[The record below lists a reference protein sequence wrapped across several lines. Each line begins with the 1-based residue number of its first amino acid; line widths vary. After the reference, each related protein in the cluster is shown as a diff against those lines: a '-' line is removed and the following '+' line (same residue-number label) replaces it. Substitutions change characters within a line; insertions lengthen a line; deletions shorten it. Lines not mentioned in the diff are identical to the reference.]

1 MATKIL
7 TTGATGFVGS
17 HLIEYLFGK
26 NNDNEFY
33 GTYLSDD
40 SLKNLDKVKNRISLT
55 KLDLSNEKEVFE
67 LVEKVRPD
75 IIFHL
80 AAMASPADSFSSPA
94 ESVINNIHSQI
105 NLLEGVRRS
114 NLIDAKILVISSA
127 EIYGDVDKNELPID
141 ENVNFR
147 PTNPY
152 AVSKLAQDFLG
163 LQYFLSYNL
172 KIIRVR
178 PFNHIGPRQ
187 STGFVVAAFAKKIVE
202 IEKGKRNGVL
212 TVGNLEAKRDF
223 TDVRDMVKAYD
234 LAVSKGAFGE
244 VYNLGSGISYKISD
258 ILDKLLSL
266 SKAKIKVEVDRSLF
280 RPIDNPDLVCNAT
293 KFKKLTGWTPEIGID
308 TTLKDTLDYWRN
320 II

>member
-1 MATKIL
+1 MAAKIL
-7 TTGATGFVGS
+7 ITGATGFVGS
-17 HLIEYLFGK
+17 HLAEHLVDKYK
-26 NNDNEFY
+26 DNEFY
-33 GTYLSDD
+33 GTYLSDS
-40 SLKNLDKVKNRISLT
+40 SLRNLEAVKNQVSLT
-55 KLDLSNEKEVFE
+55 KLDLSNDKEVFE
-67 LVEKVRPD
+67 LVDRIKPD

-80 AAMASPADSFSSPA
+80 AAMSSAADSFSSPA
-94 ESVINNIHSQI
+94 KPVLNNIHSEI
-105 NLLEGVRRS
+105 NILEGVRKL
-114 NLIDAKILVISSA
+114 NLKDCKILIISSA
-127 EIYGDVDKNELPID
+127 EIYGDVAKKDLPID
-141 ENVNFR
+141 EDVDFR

-152 AVSKLAQDFLG
+152 AVSKLTQDFLG

-212 TVGNLEAKRDF
+212 TVGNLETKRDF

-234 LAVSKGAFGE
+234 LAASIGAFGD

-258 ILDKLLSL
+258 ILNKLLSL
-266 SKAKIKVEVDRSLF
+266 SKAEIKVEVDKSLF
-280 RPIDNPDLVCNAT
+280 RPSDNPDIVCDTT
-293 KFKKLTGWTPEIGID
+293 KFKKLTGWKPEIEID

>member
-7 TTGATGFVGS
+7 ITGATGFVGS
-17 HLIEYLFGK
+17 HLIEYLIGK
-26 NNDNEFY
+26 NKDNEFY

-40 SLKNLDKVKNRISLT
+40 SLKNIDAVKNRVSLT
-55 KLDLSNEKEVFE
+55 KLDLSSEKEVFE
-67 LVEKVRPD
+67 LIDRIRPD

-80 AAMASPADSFSSPA
+80 AAMASAADSFSSPA

-105 NLLEGVRRS
+105 NLLEGIRRA
-114 NLIDAKILVISSA
+114 NLIDSKILVISSA
-127 EIYGDVDKNELPID
+127 EVYGDVDKNDLPID
-141 ENVNFR
+141 ENVSFR

-152 AVSKLAQDFLG
+152 AVSKLTQDFLG

-187 STGFVVAAFAKKIVE
+187 SPGFVVAAFAKKIVE
-202 IEKGKRNGVL
+202 IEKGKGNGVL

-234 LAVSKGAFGE
+234 LAVSIGALGE

-266 SKAKIKVEVDRSLF
+266 SKAEIKIEVDKSLF
-280 RPIDNPDLVCNAT
+280 RPSDNPDLVCNAA
-293 KFKKLTGWTPEIGID
+293 KFKKLTGWAPEIGID
-308 TTLKDTLDYWRN
+308 ITLKDTLDYWRN

>member
-7 TTGATGFVGS
+7 ITGATGFVGS
-17 HLIEYLFGK
+17 HLAEYLADK
-26 NNDNEFY
+26 YNNIELH
-33 GTYLSDD
+33 GTYLSDN
-40 SLKNLDKVKNRISLT
+40 SLKNLEAVKNHI
-55 KLDLSNEKEVFE
+55 KLIKVNLSNEKETFE
-67 LVEKVRPD
+67 LIEKIRPD
-75 IIFHL
+75 TIYHL
-80 AAMASPADSFSSPA
+80 AAMPSAADSFSSPA
-94 ESVINNIHSQI
+94 ESIINNVQSQI
-105 NLLEGVRRS
+105 NVLEGVRKL
-114 NLIDAKILVISSA
+114 NLKDCKILIVSSA
-127 EIYGDVDKNELPID
+127 EIYGDVAKKDLPID

-152 AVSKLAQDFLG
+152 AVSKLTQDFLG

-187 STGFVVAAFAKKIVE
+187 SPGFVVAAFAKKIVE

-212 TVGNLEAKRDF
+212 TVGSLEAKRDF

-258 ILDKLLSL
+258 ILNKLLYL
-266 SKAKIKVEVDRSLF
+266 SKAEIKVEVDKSLF
-280 RPIDNPDLVCNAT
+280 RPIDNPELVCDAT
-293 KFKKLTGWTPEIGID
+293 RFKKLTGWKPEIQID

>member
-1 MATKIL
+1 MSKKIL
-7 TTGATGFVGS
+7 ITGATGFVGS
-17 HLIEYLFGK
+17 HLAEYLVDK
-26 NNDNEFY
+26 YNDNEFY
-33 GTYLSDD
+33 GTYLSDS
-40 SLKNLDKVKNRISLT
+40 SLKNLEAVRNHINLT

-67 LVEKVRPD
+67 LIEKIKPST
-75 IIFHL
+75 IFHL
-80 AAMASPADSFSSPA
+80 AAMSSAAASFSSPA
-94 ESVINNIHSQI
+94 ESIVNNIHSQI
-105 NLLEGVRRS
+105 NILEGVKKL
-114 NLIDAKILVISSA
+114 NLVDSKILIISSA
-127 EIYGDVDKNELPID
+127 EVYGDVAKNDLPID

-147 PTNPY
+147 PTSPY
-152 AVSKLAQDFLG
+152 AVSKLTQDFLG

-172 KIIRVR
+172 KTIRVR

-187 STGFVVAAFAKKIVE
+187 SPGFVVAAFAKKIVE
-202 IEKGKRNGVL
+202 IEKGKGNGVL

-234 LAVSKGAFGE
+234 LAVSIGVFGE

-258 ILDKLLSL
+258 ILNKLLSL
-266 SKAKIKVEVDRSLF
+266 SKAEIKVEVDKSLF
-280 RPIDNPDLVCNAT
+280 RPIDNPDLVCDAA

>member
-1 MATKIL
+1 MSKKIL
-7 TTGATGFVGS
+7 ITGATGFVGS
-17 HLIEYLFGK
+17 HLAEYLVDK
-26 NNDNEFY
+26 YNDNEFY
-33 GTYLSDD
+33 GTYLSDS
-40 SLKNLDKVKNRISLT
+40 SLKNLEAVRNHINLT

-67 LVEKVRPD
+67 LIEKIKPST
-75 IIFHL
+75 IFHL
-80 AAMASPADSFSSPA
+80 AAMSSAADSFSSPA
-94 ESVINNIHSQI
+94 ESIINNIHSQVNI
-105 NLLEGVRRS
+105 LEGVRKL
-114 NLIDAKILVISSA
+114 NLVDSKILIISSA
-127 EIYGDVDKNELPID
+127 EVYGDVDKNDLPID

-152 AVSKLAQDFLG
+152 AVSKLTQDFLG

-187 STGFVVAAFAKKIVE
+187 SPGFVVAAFAKKIVE
-202 IEKGKRNGVL
+202 IEKGKGNGVL

-234 LAVSKGAFGE
+234 LAVSIGVLGE

-258 ILDKLLSL
+258 ILNKLLSL
-266 SKAKIKVEVDRSLF
+266 SKAEIKVEVDKSLF
-280 RPIDNPDLVCNAT
+280 RPIDNPDLVCDAA
-293 KFKKLTGWTPEIGID
+293 KFKKLTGWIPEIGID

>member
-1 MATKIL
+1 MAAKIL
-7 TTGATGFVGS
+7 ITGITGFAGS
-17 HLIEYLFGK
+17 HLAEYLVGE
-26 NNDNEFY
+26 NADSEFY

-40 SLKNLDKVKNRISLT
+40 SLRNIEAVENQVSLT

-67 LVEKVRPD
+67 LIDRVKPD

-80 AAMASPADSFSSPA
+80 AAMSSSADSFSSPA
-94 ESVINNIHSQI
+94 KPMLNNIHSEI
-105 NLLEGVRRS
+105 NILEGVRRS
-114 NLIDAKILVISSA
+114 RLIDSKILIISSA
-127 EIYGDVDKNELPID
+127 EIYGAVDKNDLPID
-141 ENVNFR
+141 ENVSLR

-152 AVSKLAQDFLG
+152 AVSKLTQDFLG
-163 LQYFLSYNL
+163 LQYFLSYNF

-187 STGFVVAAFAKKIVE
+187 STGFVVAAFAKKIAE
-202 IEKGKRNGVL
+202 IEKGKKNGIL

-223 TDVRDMVKAYD
+223 TDVRDMVRAYD
-234 LAVSKGAFGE
+234 LAISKGVFGE
-244 VYNLGSGISYKISD
+244 VYNLGFGISYKISD
-258 ILDKLLSL
+258 ILNRMVSL

-293 KFKKLTGWTPEIGID
+293 KFKKLTGWEPKIEIEQ
-308 TTLKDTLDYWRN
+308 TLKDTLDYWRN